1 MTEELI
7 KSKKYLDSDG
17 LSIVIDKFKDY
28 ISDKIAELYGDD
40 IKLRADEKQLDGSV
54 KVYPTITDSI
64 DNINETLGTT
74 TDNIE
79 QILEAYVKTISE
91 GDQSNQYVS
100 IELDKNS
107 GEITIS
113 IDESALSDT
122 INAINEYEI
131 NGQKISSNPDLTGED
146 IKVTT
151 DKNSVT
157 IKDTI
162 DALND
167 EIETINEYT
176 INDKNI
182 SDSPV
187 LTGVD
192 IKVTTDKNSVTIKD
206 TIDALNDEIE
216 TINEYTIN
224 DKNIS
229 DSPVLTGADIKV
241 TTDKNSVTIENAI
254 GTLNDKIE
262 DLNGVVRFQ
271 GILDPGQKIEDQ
283 KGMPG
288 DIWIVDTKEYICIE
302 NIKGE
307 NDVVI
312 SKWELLGDVTE
323 ITDLLESHVGD
334 FKNHKHTFSID
345 IGFENNDN
353 YTIDSIFTGDEDLET
368 EPTETQH
375 ISINHITAPN
385 ELPTVEEAEVS
396 LSTHTHKTEVTPSGT
411 VTSEFTGTPKSHDHT
426 FEGNTE
432 NTENSSLSIS
442 YNLGTLTI
450 NTSHNHL
457 YTPSGNILET
467 EITPEGTVKSDFDGN
482 TVEWESTTGNA
493 SQKIN
498 HVTDV
503 GTQVQYDNI
512 EIPSTDHIHKYT
524 PSGEVT
530 VKISYDGE
538 TGTPIQE
545 E

>member
-157 IKDTI
+157 I
-162 DALND
+162 
-167 EIETINEYT
+167 
-176 INDKNI
+176 
-182 SDSPV
+182 
-187 LTGVD
+187 
-192 IKVTTDKNSVTIKD
+192 
-206 TIDALNDEIE
+206 
-216 TINEYTIN
+216 
-224 DKNIS
+224 
-229 DSPVLTGADIKV
+229 
-241 TTDKNSVTIENAI
+241 ENAI
-254 GTLNDKIE
+254 GTLNGKIE
-262 DLNGVVRFQ
+262 DLNSVVRFQ

>member
-28 ISDKIAELYGDD
+28 ISDKIAELYGDN

-54 KVYPTITDSI
+54 KVYSYITDSI

-113 IDESALSDT
+113 IDESTLSDT
-122 INAINEYEI
+122 ITAINEYEI

-146 IKVTT
+146 INVTT
-151 DKNSVT
+151 GDNS
-157 IKDTI
+157 
-162 DALND
+162 A
-167 EIETINEYT
+167 
-176 INDKNI
+176 
-182 SDSPV
+182 
-187 LTGVD
+187 
-192 IKVTTDKNSVTIKD
+192 TIKD

-229 DSPVLTGADIKV
+229 DSPVLTGADINV
-241 TTDKNSVTIENAI
+241 TTGNNSVTIENAI

-262 DLNGVVRFQ
+262 ALNGVVRFH

-283 KGMPG
+283 KGIPG
-288 DIWIVDTKEYICIE
+288 DIWIVGTKEYICIE

-323 ITDLLESHVGD
+323 ITDLLENHVGD

-345 IGFENNDN
+345 MGFENNDN
-353 YTIDSIFTGDEDLET
+353 YTIDSIFAGDEDLET

-375 ISINHITAPN
+375 ISINHITATN
-385 ELPTVEEAEVS
+385 ELPTVEEADVS

-411 VTSEFTGTPKSHDHT
+411 VTSTFTGTPKKHDHT

-432 NTENSSLSIS
+432 NTENSSLTIS

-467 EITPEGTVKSDFDGN
+467 EITPEGTVASDFDGN

-545 E
+545 IQGE